1 MTGLAASQSSSAWV
15 LRIFCRRVYWPAA
28 ASSSLKA
35 ASSPYG
41 THWSSR
47 YARHSASR
55 HSVRSAKSLCQWLGP
70 LNAQATSSGAPLD
83 SPCAWVGNSGTTLG
97 FPLLLRLRQGL
108 LQQQIDPGR
117 PADIRRNHCLYSLH
131 HLPHDHDLGIL
142 HAPKVHCRC
151 TLTVPYGGVLAF
163 DRIGLVPHLQRLRSG
178 IPSSK
183 FSGSAG
189 PLSFSPTSFG
199 HRVKRCVPSC
209 AELLHSRTGR
219 GAHRRRAGQRRA
231 SA

>member
-1 MTGLAASQSSSAWV
+1 
-15 LRIFCRRVYWPAA
+15 
-28 ASSSLKA
+28 
-35 ASSPYG
+35 
-41 THWSSR
+41 
-47 YARHSASR
+47 
-55 HSVRSAKSLCQWLGP
+55 VRSAMSRCKSVYLLSS
-70 LNAQATSSGAPLD
+70 QAASSGAPFK
-83 SPCAWVGNSGTTLG
+83 SPCAWVGSSGTTLD
-97 FPLLLRLRQGL
+97 FPPLLRVRQGL

-163 DRIGLVPHLQRLRSG
+163 DRTGLMPHLHRLRSG

-189 PLSFSPTSFG
+189 PLSFAPFSCG
-199 HRVKRCVPSC
+199 YRVKRRIPRC
-209 AELLHSRTGR
+209 AELLHGCT
-219 GAHRRRAGQRRA
+219 RR
-231 SA
+231 